1 MTENVNTITF
11 VIVVEGKIVAEFNK
25 YDEAYAETRRIAYTT
40 TKPVTL
46 TRK

>member
-1 MTENVNTITF
+1 MVGNVNTITV
-11 VIVVEGKIVAEFNK
+11 VIIIDGKIVAEFDK
-25 YDEAYAETRRIAYTT
+25 YDKAYAETRRIAYTT